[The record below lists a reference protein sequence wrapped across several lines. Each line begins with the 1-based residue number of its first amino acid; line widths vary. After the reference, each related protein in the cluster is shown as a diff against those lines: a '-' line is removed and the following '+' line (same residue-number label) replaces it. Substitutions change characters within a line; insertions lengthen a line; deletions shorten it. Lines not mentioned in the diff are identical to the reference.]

1 MKIKNRV
8 ILKYN
13 KDVRNHIKYLKNRKK
28 EINDRYIENF
38 INDNT
43 YIDLINDVDKKI
55 ANLSLHKEIKKGL
68 ILTDTMDFADRR
80 QFYMLNF
87 DKLYINLSNKEIDR
101 IEYKRK

>member
-1 MKIKNRV
+1 M
-8 ILKYN
+8 L
-13 KDVRNHIKYLKNRKK
+13 L
-28 EINDRYIENF
+28 
-38 INDNT
+38 
-43 YIDLINDVDKKI
+43 
-55 ANLSLHKEIKKGL
+55 KKGL